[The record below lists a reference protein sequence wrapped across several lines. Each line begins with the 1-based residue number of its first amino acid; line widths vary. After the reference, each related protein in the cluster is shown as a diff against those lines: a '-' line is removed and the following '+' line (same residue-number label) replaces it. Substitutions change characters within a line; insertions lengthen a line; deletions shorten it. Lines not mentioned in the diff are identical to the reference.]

1 MLAAAR
7 RYFQIHGESSKALLA
22 LLEHWHQYN
31 AKEAFEEYMRR
42 KDEVD
47 RPTPNEDDIRTI
59 IREDLSHIHE
69 ERERMIIMETLSHR
83 LSDAPT
89 ITSGRD
95 QHLRNMMNNAFDN
108 DEYFR
113 ILPSEID
120 THQSEIDMGDVR
132 NMKNQSGARGYRQ
145 ELSPV

>member
-1 MLAAAR
+1 MAAAR
-7 RYFQIHGESSKALLA
+7 RYIHIHGESSKALLS

-31 AKEAFEEYMRR
+31 AKEALEEYMRR

-83 LSDAPT
+83 MSEAPT
-89 ITSGRD
+89 INSGRD
-95 QHLRNMMNNAFDN
+95 QQLRNMMNNAFDN

-113 ILPSEID
+113 ILPSEVD
-120 THQSEIDMGDVR
+120 THQSEIDLGEVR
-132 NMKNQSGARGYRQ
+132 NMKNQSGSRGYRQ

>member
-1 MLAAAR
+1 
-7 RYFQIHGESSKALLA
+7 
-22 LLEHWHQYN
+22 
-31 AKEAFEEYMRR
+31 MRR
-42 KDEVD
+42 KDEAD
-47 RPTPNEDDIRTI
+47 RPTSNEDDIRTI

-83 LSDAPT
+83 MSEAPT
-89 ITSGRD
+89 INSGRE
-95 QHLRNMMNNAFDN
+95 QQVRNIMNNAFDN

-113 ILPSEID
+113 ILPSEVD

-132 NMKNQSGARGYRQ
+132 NMKNQSGARGHHQ

>member
-1 MLAAAR
+1 MAAAR
-7 RYFQIHGESSKALLA
+7 RYIHIHGESSKALFS

-31 AKEAFEEYMRR
+31 AKEALEEYMRR

-83 LSDAPT
+83 MSEAPT
-89 ITSGRD
+89 INSGRD
-95 QHLRNMMNNAFDN
+95 QQLRNMMNNAFDN

-113 ILPSEID
+113 ILPSEVD
-120 THQSEIDMGDVR
+120 THQSEIDLGEVR
-132 NMKNQSGARGYRQ
+132 NMKNQSGTRGYRQ

>member
-1 MLAAAR
+1 MAAAR
-7 RYFQIHGESSKALLA
+7 RYIHIHGESSKALLS
-22 LLEHWHQYN
+22 LVEHWHQYN
-31 AKEAFEEYMRR
+31 AKEALEEYMRR

-83 LSDAPT
+83 MSEAPT
-89 ITSGRD
+89 INSGRD
-95 QHLRNMMNNAFDN
+95 QQLRNMMNNAFDN

-113 ILPSEID
+113 ILPSEVD
-120 THQSEIDMGDVR
+120 THQSEIDLGEVR
-132 NMKNQSGARGYRQ
+132 NMKNQSGTRGYRQ

>member
-1 MLAAAR
+1 
-7 RYFQIHGESSKALLA
+7 
-22 LLEHWHQYN
+22 
-31 AKEAFEEYMRR
+31 
-42 KDEVD
+42 
-47 RPTPNEDDIRTI
+47 
-59 IREDLSHIHE
+59 
-69 ERERMIIMETLSHR
+69 
-83 LSDAPT
+83 
-89 ITSGRD
+89 
-95 QHLRNMMNNAFDN
+95 MMNNAFDN